1 MLYTFVEEQKKKK
14 IHVAATYFVSGMCK
28 SVDGCQ
34 VLEWINCFII
44 PLCIFSMLNY
54 DKPAIFILTTC
65 SMKKFLC

>member
-34 VLEWINCFII
+34 VQVKYNLLI
-44 PLCIFSMLNY
+44 
-54 DKPAIFILTTC
+54 
-65 SMKKFLC
+65 